1 MGPFD
6 FNGVTATTARIAIKF
21 TGYSGLS
28 WNLDDFT
35 VSLAPNCPS
44 PVKTSVQASN
54 IDGHNATITFTDN
67 DTDHNSWT
75 VYYKPSS
82 DSVWNSVV
90 TNTTSADLN
99 NLDPETQYDV
109 YVVTNCATP
118 DATEDA
124 TLTIHFTT
132 LVACPAPQNVTV
144 SNIGMTSAT
153 LTWFSNADS
162 FTIEYGEAG
171 FTPGTGTVVTT
182 STTTYDLTGL
192 TAGTAY
198 TVIITADC
206 GIDGTSAA
214 ATQNFNTALCE
225 VTDQCGYTFEMHD
238 SFGDGWNGG
247 SITVQ
252 QNGVTVATLGMT
264 SGSSNTLVVTLC
276 DLQSTTLIWNTGSY
290 DSEVSFVVYDP
301 NDEVVYNASSVS
313 AGTLTTF
320 TTNCT
325 PPTCPKPVSVSVS
338 SISDNSADVS
348 WIPGGNETAWNLEYK
363 ANTEATWT
371 VVPVTTTSYTLTN
384 LSPSTNYNVR
394 VQADC
399 GGGDV
404 SDYRETSFVTAC
416 GVISTFP
423 YDEGFENG
431 GLGCWVN
438 ESVVGDNPWTYYSY
452 SGNTGTASVHMSYT
466 DNTMSRLVSP
476 IFDLTG
482 LTSPKVSFYYSI
494 GDYLGTADTFA
505 VYYRTAA
512 SDSWVRI
519 SGYNQSTSGYMMD
532 SLDLPTPSATYQ
544 ISFLGYGIDGLG
556 MYLDDIQI
564 YDGSGSGPGPV
575 VTDPTVATNAAENI
589 EQTTA
594 TLKAAITNPDNV
606 SITAKGFQ
614 WKTTTGGTYTQI
626 AGTGTGNTFTANLTN
641 LTPNTSYTYKAFITF
656 NGTTVEG
663 SEMTFTTQPE
673 DTPEPCETP
682 TNLHAS
688 TCDAHSITIGWNANG
703 NATSWNIRYRVEN
716 GSWSS
721 ATSTTNS
728 YVISGH
734 DHRRHRQLVGEQR
747 QPLPE
752 PRPRGCQ
759 CTMYNEQ
766 CTIDR

>member
-1 MGPFD
+1 
-6 FNGVTATTARIAIKF
+6 
-21 TGYSGLS
+21 
-28 WNLDDFT
+28 
-35 VSLAPNCPS
+35 
-44 PVKTSVQASN
+44 
-54 IDGHNATITFTDN
+54 
-67 DTDHNSWT
+67 
-75 VYYKPSS
+75 
-82 DSVWNSVV
+82 
-90 TNTTSADLN
+90 
-99 NLDPETQYDV
+99 
-109 YVVTNCATP
+109 
-118 DATEDA
+118 
-124 TLTIHFTT
+124 
-132 LVACPAPQNVTV
+132 
-144 SNIGMTSAT
+144 
-153 LTWFSNADS
+153 
-162 FTIEYGEAG
+162 
-171 FTPGTGTVVTT
+171 
-182 STTTYDLTGL
+182 
-192 TAGTAY
+192 
-198 TVIITADC
+198 
-206 GIDGTSAA
+206 
-214 ATQNFNTALCE
+214 
-225 VTDQCGYTFEMHD
+225 
-238 SFGDGWNGG
+238 
-247 SITVQ
+247 
-252 QNGVTVATLGMT
+252 MT

-544 ISFLGYGIDGLG
+544 ISFVASNSYGHGVA
-556 MYLDDIQI
+556 LDDVQV
-564 YDGSGSGPGPV
+564 YDDDGAGPWIPTTPTV
-575 VTDPTVATNAAENI
+575 VTDPATNVT
-589 EQTTA
+589 QTTA
-594 TLKAAITNPDNV
+594 TMNGTVTNPDNVSVTPMGFEWKESSAIAYTVVTVTGSALTHSLSNLTAGTQYTYKAFITYNGMTYYGNEVTFTTTAQGQPTEPSATTLPATAISENSATLNATITNPDNV
-606 SITAKGFQ
+606 SITAKGFE
-614 WKTTTGGTYTQI
+614 WKATTGGTYTQI
-626 AGTGTGNTFTANLTN
+626 SGTGTGNTFTANLSGLTANTN
-641 LTPNTSYTYKAFITF
+641 YTYKAFITF
-656 NGTTVEG
+656 NGTTVYG
-663 SEMTFTTQPE
+663 NEMTFTTLPE
-673 DTPEPCETP
+673 DTPEPCDAP
-682 TNLHAS
+682 TDLQQQIALKDEGGIYVCW
-688 TCDAHSITIGWNANG
+688 TDNANVSQWNLQYRLQNNG
-703 NATSWNIRYRVEN
+703 EWTTVVVTGSPCYSINGLINNEDYEVRVQAVCAEDNLSDWSEILIAT
-716 GSWSS
+716 
-721 ATSTTNS
+721 ATNS
-728 YVISGH
+728 SIDSYLLNSIVLYPNPAN
-734 DHRRHRQLVGEQR
+734 DVVNVE
-747 QPLPE
+747 
-752 PRPRGCQ
+752 
-759 CTMYNEQ
+759 CTMNNVQMEGIEV
-766 CTIDR
+766 IDVYGKVVRTVVGTNNYSPIRINVSGLANGMYFVRVTTDAGTVTKSFVKK